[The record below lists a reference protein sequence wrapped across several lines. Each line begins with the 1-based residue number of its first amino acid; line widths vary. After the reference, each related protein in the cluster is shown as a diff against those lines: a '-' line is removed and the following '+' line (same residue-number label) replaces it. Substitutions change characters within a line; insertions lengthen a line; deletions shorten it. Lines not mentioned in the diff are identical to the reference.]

1 MNIKIAW
8 RNIWRNKRRTLITVA
23 SIFFA
28 VFFALIMRS
37 FQKGSY
43 SHMIK
48 NVVKAYTGYIQ
59 IHRAGYTGDETVNN
73 ALFYTDSLRQK
84 INLADNVKTLIPR
97 LESFALASS
106 EAQSK
111 VAMVVGIEPEVEN
124 KMTKLEA
131 KLLRGAYLEKNGEGV
146 LVAEKLANY
155 LKLDVNDTLVM
166 LGQGYHGMSA
176 AGKYPVRG
184 IVHFPSPKLNNLMI
198 YMTLRNAQN
207 LLSLENGL
215 STLVVDLQNEDDLE
229 STVEELENRLGEKYE
244 VKSWQESLPELVQQ
258 IESDNAGGV
267 LMLGILYIIIGFGIF
282 GTVLMMVAERRRE
295 FGVMVAIG
303 MHKTKLT
310 IIVAIEMVFMAF
322 LGLLGGAIASSPIMA
337 YYYLNPIQLTGEM
350 ATMMEQF
357 GIEAVMPLAFEWS
370 VYSNQIGTVAIIVMI
385 ASAYPLFQILKLN
398 LIRSLRS

>member
-1 MNIKIAW
+1 
-8 RNIWRNKRRTLITVA
+8 
-23 SIFFA
+23 
-28 VFFALIMRS
+28 
-37 FQKGSY
+37 
-43 SHMIK
+43 MIK